1 MDKEKKIYILYGVLV
16 KHKEQIYV
24 IFGKNKLETI
34 VSEINQN
41 QRKERHFSLCVDSR
55 LHPPT
60 HNMCLSIYN
69 MYVIYMKP
77 LCMWH
82 ENRSETSWEKEET
95 RERGGREGI
104 GKYCQSTWCT

>member
-1 MDKEKKIYILYGVLV
+1 MFVTLSTITKLWIQPRCLPRDKWIKKKNIYILYGVLV

-55 LHPPT
+55 LHTPT

-77 LCMWH
+77 LCM
-82 ENRSETSWEKEET
+82 
-95 RERGGREGI
+95 
-104 GKYCQSTWCT
+104 